1 MDRNLTTVALT
12 ILALGGMATFDIIP
26 GADLTAGAVL
36 LAAGAMLF
44 IGQFM
49 EAGLRFS
56 RTLP

>member
-1 MDRNLTTVALT
+1 MDRNLITVALT
-12 ILALGGMATFDIIP
+12 ILTLGGIATFDIIP
-26 GADLTAGAVL
+26 GAGLTAGAVL
-36 LAAGAMLF
+36 LAAGAMIF

>member
-44 IGQFM
+44 IGQFV

>member
-12 ILALGGMATFDIIP
+12 ILTLGGIATFDIIP
-26 GADLTAGAVL
+26 GAGFTAGAVL
-36 LAAGAMLF
+36 LAAGGMIF

-49 EAGLRFS
+49 EVGLRFS